1 VSTFLDD
8 VRSQAPVLRA
18 LIQAYRGDLYPNLVR
33 AAELIDQ
40 RPDRPLLVVGMGSS
54 LSAGGI
60 LRSLLAPRSRVVI
73 LEDAGELL
81 HYGLGAA
88 ARAGVIVAI
97 SQSGRSYETV
107 RAVEALR
114 AADQA
119 PVVALINDPASPMA
133 AAADVVL
140 PLLAGPEAAI
150 ATKTYLAAMTALL
163 LLAAEGAPGLL
174 DPSAL
179 DLAVDAVEALAED
192 EAIGPLAA
200 QHLGGARSLMIVGR
214 GPALGSTAYGALT
227 IKEAAAIPAEGMTGG
242 AFRHGPVELTEG
254 EAGVVVLAP
263 AGRTTDLLVGIAHE
277 TAGRCSPTW
286 LITDP
291 THAAGLDG
299 RCSLLTS
306 AVLPSLP
313 EELAPLPLAVP
324 LQLVADA
331 LARQVGRRAG
341 VTTIATKV
349 TDRE

>member
-8 VRSQAPVLRA
+8 VRSQAPVLRG
-18 LIQAYRGDLYPNLVR
+18 LIQAYRGDLHPLLVR
-33 AAELIDQ
+33 GAELIDQ
-40 RPDRPLLVVGMGSS
+40 RPDRPLLVLGMGSS
-54 LSAGGI
+54 LSAGRVLPG
-60 LRSLLAPRSRVVI
+60 LMAPRSRVVL

-88 ARAGVIVAI
+88 AGAGVIVAI

-114 AADQA
+114 AADHA
-119 PVVALINDPASPMA
+119 PVLALVNDPASPVA
-133 AAADVVL
+133 EAADVVL

-150 ATKTYLAAMTALL
+150 ATKTYLAAMTVLL
-163 LLAAEGAPGLL
+163 LLAAEGGPSVL
-174 DPSAL
+174 DPPAL
-179 DLAVDAVEALAED
+179 DQAVDSVEALAGD
-192 EAIGPLAA
+192 EEIGALAA
-200 QHLGGARSLMIVGR
+200 GHLGAARSLMIVGR
-214 GPALGSTAYGALT
+214 GPALGSAAYGALT

-263 AGRTTDLLVGIAHE
+263 AGRTTSLLVGIARE
-277 TAGRCSPTW
+277 TAGRGSPTW

-291 THAAGLDG
+291 AHAAGLDG
-299 RCSLLTS
+299 SGSLLTS
-306 AVLPSLP
+306 AILPDLP
-313 EELAPLPLAVP
+313 EDLAPLPLAVP
-324 LQLVADA
+324 LQLLADA
-331 LARQVGRRAG
+331 LARQMGRRAG